1 MGHNAFKWL
10 LYIISFSCFQ
20 RSQFCIGMVSWWV
33 CFCIMSCAVF
43 VLSVTWL
50 SVLSV
55 DLQRSSCRWK
65 INTAASLA
73 VALWGMCIRIAAAHL
88 NSLKA
93 TQQMLL
99 IVIKRFC
106 IGLFST
112 LEQTHCTLVTFD
124 SQWVTV
130 TFQCVL
136 NICQSGVLTALI
148 GWYMAGAMWNC
159 CCLGTFFVNH
169 TTMHHVTSCK
179 ATYIC
184 KVHAYLP
191 PAFLVKWLGSF
202 MCYCGNTGVLP

>member
-88 NSLKA
+88 NSESYSADAVDCHQAFLYRA
-93 TQQMLL
+93 ILHSWTDSLHSCH
-99 IVIKRFC
+99 IW
-106 IGLFST
+106 FSMSDCHFSVCF
-112 LEQTHCTLVTFD
+112 E
-124 SQWVTV
+124 
-130 TFQCVL
+130 
-136 NICQSGVLTALI
+136 
-148 GWYMAGAMWNC
+148 
-159 CCLGTFFVNH
+159 
-169 TTMHHVTSCK
+169 
-179 ATYIC
+179 
-184 KVHAYLP
+184 YLP
-191 PAFLVKWLGSF
+191 KWCTYSTYWLVHGWCHVKLLLSWHVLCKPYNHAPCHF
-202 MCYCGNTGVLP
+202 MQSHIYM